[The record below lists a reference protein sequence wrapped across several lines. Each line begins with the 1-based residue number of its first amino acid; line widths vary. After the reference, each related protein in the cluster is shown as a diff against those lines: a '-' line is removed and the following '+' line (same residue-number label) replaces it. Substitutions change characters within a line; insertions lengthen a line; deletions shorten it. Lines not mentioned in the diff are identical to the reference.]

1 MCASWRQDII
11 CSGQYSFTA
20 GVETYP
26 IFSVLQLLL
35 STIADCS
42 SVIDYIP
49 HNVIWVRYHLATCS
63 TSHCYF
69 WPFHCT
75 STQLLQSFLLSPYH
89 TQLCRTVLFPLSP
102 IISQGLMY
110 FYDSILQI
118 RSHLVASCPV
128 LLRFN
133 LADMIPSCCL
143 LPCTISI

>member
-1 MCASWRQDII
+1 MCASWRQDIM

-49 HNVIWVRYHLATCS
+49 HNVIWVRYHLPPAVPPTATSGPS
-63 TSHCYF
+63 TAPPPSCYNLF
-69 WPFHCT
+69 FFRPTTH
-75 STQLLQSFLLSPYH
+75 SYVGLSSFLSPPSSH
-89 TQLCRTVLFPLSP
+89 KGSCTFMIQSCRYNP
-102 IISQGLMY
+102 ILLPPALY

-118 RSHLVASCPV
+118 
-128 LLRFN
+128 
-133 LADMIPSCCL
+133 
-143 LPCTISI
+143 